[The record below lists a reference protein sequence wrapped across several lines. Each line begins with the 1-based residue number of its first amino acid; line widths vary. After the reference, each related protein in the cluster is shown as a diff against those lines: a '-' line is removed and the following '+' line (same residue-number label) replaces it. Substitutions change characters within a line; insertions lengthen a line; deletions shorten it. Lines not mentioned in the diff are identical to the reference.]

1 MDDKQQGRTEN
12 AEDAG
17 GASDYFAAE
26 REQESW
32 LEKAQKA
39 AKAKKAAEKTES
51 ESDPG

>member
-1 MDDKQQGRTEN
+1 MEDKQEERGEN
-12 AEDAG
+12 AGSAG

-39 AKAKKAAEKTES
+39 AKAKKAKEETE
-51 ESDPG
+51 ESPS

>member
-1 MDDKQQGRTEN
+1 MDEKQEGRTEN
-12 AEDAG
+12 AETA

-39 AKAKKAAEKTES
+39 AKAKKAAEKTQS
-51 ESDPG
+51 KSDSG